1 MNMKIGKNKLA
12 IYAIVGSGFIGGLL
26 GIVPPMIVPAR
37 PVSELKEDTALWKS
51 VKLAYH
57 CTDSLTI
64 EERVQDIEKMMS
76 VDISLMTQK
85 RHTSMSSGD
94 DNHCTSDHSSTLY
107 KYDEVKIS
115 KVGRNFIK
123 EHESL
128 SLTAYKLKGESRYT
142 IGYGHV
148 IYEDNYPHKISK
160 REAEKLFNKDM
171 DKFESAIQSMLSELD
186 HRFVYSQGFVDG
198 LASLTYNCGPDG
210 VKRTRFWKRM
220 QACRYDKKNDC
231 INKDDLQYA
240 IAAVKTANIS
250 SIYKK
255 GHTNRRAHE
264 HDMMAQK

>member
-1 MNMKIGKNKLA
+1 MRIGKNKLA
-12 IYAIVGSGFIGGLL
+12 IYAIVGSGFIGGIL

-37 PVSELKEDTALWKS
+37 PVYEVKQDTTIWKS
-51 VKLAYH
+51 VKFSYH

-76 VDISLMTQK
+76 VDMSLMTKK
-85 RHTSMSSGD
+85 RHVSTSE
-94 DNHCTSDHSSTLY
+94 HSSSLY
-107 KYDEVKIS
+107 KYNEVKIS
-115 KVGRNFIK
+115 KVGRDFIK

-148 IYEDNYPHKISK
+148 IYEDNYLRKISK

-171 DKFESAIQSMLSELD
+171 DRFESAIQNMLSELD

-220 QACRYDKKNDC
+220 QACRYDKKNGC
-231 INKDDLQYA
+231 INGDDLQYA

-250 SIYKK
+250 SLYKN
-255 GHTNRRAHE
+255 GHTKRRVHE

>member
-1 MNMKIGKNKLA
+1 MSKNKLA

-37 PVSELKEDTALWKS
+37 PVSEVKQDTTIWKS

-76 VDISLMTQK
+76 VDMSLMTQK
-85 RHTSMSSGD
+85 RHTS
-94 DNHCTSDHSSTLY
+94 TSDYPSNLY
-107 KYDEVKIS
+107 KYNEVKIS
-115 KVGRNFIK
+115 KVGRDFIK

-171 DKFESAIQSMLSELD
+171 DKFESAIQNMLSELD
-186 HRFVYSQGFVDG
+186 HRFVYTQGFVDG

-220 QACRYDKKNDC
+220 QACRYDKKNGC
-231 INKDDLQYA
+231 INCNDLQYA

-250 SIYKK
+250 SLYKK

>member
-1 MNMKIGKNKLA
+1 MIGKNRLA

-37 PVSELKEDTALWKS
+37 PVSEVKADTTLWKS

-76 VDISLMTQK
+76 VDMTLMTTK
-85 RHTSMSSGD
+85 RHTNTSQKSS
-94 DNHCTSDHSSTLY
+94 NLY
-107 KYDEVKIS
+107 RYDEVKIS
-115 KVGRNFIK
+115 RVGRNFIK
-123 EHESL
+123 EHEAL

-148 IYEDNYPHKISK
+148 IYENNLPHKITK
-160 REAEKLFNKDM
+160 REAEKLFNRDM
-171 DKFESAIQSMLSELD
+171 DKFESAIQIMLSELD
-186 HRFVYSQGFVDG
+186 HRFVYTQGFVDG

-210 VKRTRFWKRM
+210 VRKTRFWKRM
-220 QACRYDKKNDC
+220 QACRYDKSNGC
-231 INKDDLQYA
+231 INAKDLEYA
-240 IAAVKTANIS
+240 ISAVKTANIS
-250 SIYKK
+250 SLYKN
-255 GHTNRRAHE
+255 GHTKRRVHE

>member
-1 MNMKIGKNKLA
+1 MIGKNRLA
-12 IYAIVGSGFIGGLL
+12 IYAIIGSGFIGGLL

-37 PVSELKEDTALWKS
+37 PVSELKADTSLWKT

-76 VDISLMTQK
+76 VDMSLMTKK
-85 RHTSMSSGD
+85 RSTAL
-94 DNHCTSDHSSTLY
+94 SDHSSTLY

-128 SLTAYKLKGESRYT
+128 SLTAYTLKGERRPT

-148 IYEDNYPHKISK
+148 IYEDNIPNKITK
-160 REAEKLFNKDM
+160 REAEKLFNRDM
-171 DKFESAIQSMLSELD
+171 DKFEVAIQGMLSELD
-186 HRFVYSQGFVDG
+186 HRFLYTQGFVDG

-210 VKRTRFWKRM
+210 VKKTRFWKRM
-220 QACRYDKKNDC
+220 QACRYDKKNGC
-231 INKDDLQYA
+231 INASDLGYA
-240 IAAVKTANIS
+240 ISAVKTANIS

>member
-1 MNMKIGKNKLA
+1 MRIGKNKLA
-12 IYAIVGSGFIGGLL
+12 IYAIVGSGFFGGLL

-37 PVSELKEDTALWKS
+37 PVSELKEDTTIWKS

-76 VDISLMTQK
+76 VDMSLMTQK
-85 RHTSMSSGD
+85 RHTSS
-94 DNHCTSDHSSTLY
+94 TSDHSSNLY
-107 KYDEVKIS
+107 RYNEVKIS
-115 KVGRNFIK
+115 KVGRDFIK

-128 SLTAYKLKGESRYT
+128 SLTAYKLKGESRWT

-160 REAEKLFNKDM
+160 REAEKLFNRDM
-171 DKFESAIQSMLSELD
+171 DKFESAIQNMLSELD

-220 QACRYDKKNDC
+220 QACRYDKKNGC
-231 INKDDLQYA
+231 INGDDLQYA

-250 SIYKK
+250 SLYKK

>member
-1 MNMKIGKNKLA
+1 MIIGKNKLA
-12 IYAIVGSGFIGGLL
+12 ILAIVGSGFIGGLL

-37 PVSELKEDTALWKS
+37 PVSELRQDTTLWKS

-76 VDISLMTQK
+76 IDMTLMTQK
-85 RHTSMSSGD
+85 RHT
-94 DNHCTSDHSSTLY
+94 HTSDHSSILY
-107 KYDEVKIS
+107 KYNEVKIS
-115 KVGRNFIK
+115 KVGRDFIK

-128 SLTAYKLKGESRYT
+128 SLIAYKLKGESRYT

-148 IYEDNYPHKISK
+148 IYEDGYPHKISK

-171 DKFESAIQSMLSELD
+171 DKFESAIQNMLSELD

-231 INKDDLQYA
+231 INYNDLQYA

-250 SIYKK
+250 SLYKN
-255 GHTNRRAHE
+255 GHKKRRVHE

>member
-1 MNMKIGKNKLA
+1 MIGKNRLA
-12 IYAIVGSGFIGGLL
+12 IYAIIGSGFVGGLL
-26 GIVPPMIVPAR
+26 GVVPPMIVPAR
-37 PVSELKEDTALWKS
+37 PVSEVKADTSIWKS

-64 EERVQDIEKMMS
+64 EEKVQDIEKMMS
-76 VDISLMTQK
+76 VDMTLMTTK
-85 RHTSMSSGD
+85 RQTS
-94 DNHCTSDHSSTLY
+94 TSDHSFNLY
-107 KYDEVKIS
+107 RYDEVKIS
-115 KVGRNFIK
+115 RVGRNFIK

-128 SLTAYKLKGESRYT
+128 SLIAYKLKGESRYT

-148 IYEDNYPHKISK
+148 IYEDNYPHKITK
-160 REAEKLFNKDM
+160 REAEKLFNRDM
-171 DKFESAIQSMLSELD
+171 DKFESAIQTMLSELD

-220 QACRYDKKNDC
+220 QACRYDKKNGC
-231 INKDDLQYA
+231 INANDLSFA

-250 SIYKK
+250 SLYKK
-255 GHTNRRAHE
+255 GHTKRRVHE